1 MKKQSEL
8 KDIVERLEGY
18 DEKNWY
24 EIVNAEKKGFVWILT
39 VRHRVEEVPAEEE
52 PTEAEMQGAQD
63 EDKQ

>member
-24 EIVNAEKKGFVWILT
+24 EIVNAEKKGFVWLLT
-39 VRHRVEEVPAEEE
+39 VRHRVEEVPAEEVPSEEE
-52 PTEAEMQGAQD
+52 PQEAQD

>member
-24 EIVNAEKKGFVWILT
+24 EIVNAENKGFVWILT
-39 VRHRVEEVPAEEE
+39 VRHRVEEE
-52 PTEAEMQGAQD
+52 PTEAETQEAQD